1 MSETPDLTQ
10 VKTSTRDL
18 AVIQERLTAWMK
30 KTLGEGSNPKLSD
43 VRNPD
48 SAGMS
53 SETLLFEM
61 SWTENGEQK
70 TGSFVGRLP
79 PAEDAFPIFPKY
91 DFPLQVGVM
100 RLVEERSSVPV
111 PKVLWDEPGSEAL
124 GMPFFIMARASG
136 EPLPDLPPYPYGGWL
151 LDASTEEQQRLQNS
165 SVAMI
170 AGIHSVQASAA
181 ELFFLQPK
189 RQNGSLM
196 RRIVDDWKDY
206 YEWAR
211 EGLEV
216 PLINEMAAWLEAN
229 WPANDGDGGN
239 EGVICWGDARP
250 GNILWENFEPKAVLD
265 WEMATF
271 GPRELDVAWLIFFHK
286 YFQYIA
292 MNLGFPE
299 APMAGY
305 MKRDDIIAEYER
317 LSGAKLKNMNWFL
330 AFCVLRM
337 AMFDVRITQ
346 RQLLFGERQP
356 EDDPN
361 NYLFT
366 RDIIRKILSGE
377 DAWDF

>member
-18 AVIQERLTAWMK
+18 NVIQERLTAWMA
-30 KTLGEGSNPKLSD
+30 KTLGPGSEPKLSD
-43 VRNPD
+43 VRNPG

-61 SWTENGEQK
+61 SWKENGVEK

-79 PAEDAFPIFPKY
+79 PAADAFPVFPKY

-100 RLVEERSSVPV
+100 RLVEQRSQVPV
-111 PKVLWDEPGSEAL
+111 PKVLWDEPGEEAL

-151 LDASTEEQQRLQNS
+151 LEATPEEQQRLQNS
-165 SVAMI
+165 AVAMI
-170 AGIHSVQASAA
+170 AGIHGVKASAEEVA
-181 ELFFLQPK
+181 FLQPK
-189 RQNGSLM
+189 NQNGSLM

-211 EGLEV
+211 EGLDV
-216 PLINEMAAWLEAN
+216 PLVNEMAAWLDAH
-229 WPANDGDGGN
+229 WPANDGGN
-239 EGVICWGDARP
+239 NGVICWGDARP

-265 WEMATF
+265 WEMASF

-305 MKRDDIIAEYER
+305 MKRNDIIAEYER
-317 LSGAKLKNMNWFL
+317 LSGVKLQNMDWFL
-330 AFCVLRM
+330 GFCVLRM
-337 AMFDVRITQ
+337 AMFDVRISQ
-346 RQLLFGERQP
+346 RQLRFGERQT

-366 RDIIRKILSGE
+366 REIIRKILRGE